1 MLYRGTYSE
10 IDLNVFEDN
19 LKHLQEYTN
28 KPVFCVCKANAYSH
42 SDYYIAKT
50 AYENGCPYI
59 CVSSYDEAYS
69 LRNQGFEGDI
79 LILGYV
85 DPDSIEE
92 VIRLNITISIF
103 SYEWLEHIKTD
114 NVDMTK
120 LRIHL
125 KIDTGMNRIGFKR
138 LDEIKKA
145 FQYLKDL
152 NVNIEGIY
160 THYHSADNE
169 DKASCEK
176 QSNWFYQIVDL
187 IPHKFKWIHTS
198 NSDATL
204 SYHDER
210 SNAVRVGLA
219 LYGIKS
225 VESPLQVK
233 PVLSLYST
241 ITHIKEVMKG
251 ETIGY
256 GATYTCLNDSFIAT
270 IPIGYGDGFLRK
282 NQGRFVCIDTHPY
295 EIVGRVCMDQT
306 MIRVDKLYPVGTP
319 VEIIGE
325 HIPLVKMAH
334 ELEMIPYEV
343 LCLLSDRIT
352 KVIKHNGETIA
363 VVNNRI
369 TK

>member
-10 IDLNVFEDN
+10 IDLDVFEDN
-19 LKHLQEYTN
+19 LNHLKEFTG
-28 KPVFCVCKANAYSH
+28 KSVFCVCKANAYSH

-59 CVSSYDEAYS
+59 CVSSFDEAYS

-85 DPDSIEE
+85 DPKSLEE
-92 VIRLNITISIF
+92 VIRLHITISVF
-103 SYEWLEHIKTD
+103 SYDWLKQLMVET
-114 NVDMTK
+114 VDMSK
-120 LRIHL
+120 LRVHI

-138 LDEIKKA
+138 LDEIQNA
-145 FQYLKDL
+145 FQFLKDL
-152 NVNIEGIY
+152 KVDIEGIY

-169 DKASCEK
+169 NKELCEK
-176 QSNWFYQIVDL
+176 QSSWFYQILDL
-187 IPHKFKWIHTS
+187 INHDFKWIHTS

-204 SYHDER
+204 SYVDKQ

-225 VESPLQVK
+225 VESTLEVK

-241 ITHIKEVMKG
+241 ITHIKKVMKG
-251 ETIGY
+251 ESVSY
-256 GATYTCLNDSFIAT
+256 GATYTCLNDSLIAT

-282 NQGRFVCIDTHPY
+282 NQGRFICIDTHPY
-295 EIVGRVCMDQT
+295 EIVGRICMDQT
-306 MIRVDKLYPVGTP
+306 MVRVDEFYPIGTQ

-325 HIPLVKMAH
+325 HIPLAKVAY

-343 LCLLSDRIT
+343 LCLLNDRIT
-352 KVIKHNGETIA
+352 KIIKYKGKTIA
-363 VVNNRI
+363 VVNKRI